1 MEIAS
6 PKEPVYYYECSAGR
20 YRLAYFIP
28 PRELK
33 RLHREGRI
41 SDLALEDLPDGVD
54 LSCTEPDF
62 VELEELYGY
71 RPPYD
76 PEALLRAFFAIFSTT
91 RGWKTFRG
99 SGFIPAADLEM
110 QLETVEAELESADLE
125 PAAITQPPA
134 RATLKQRQSWRNR
147 QSAQQ
152 RRLKST
158 LQRLPAKNIDPKK
171 TLRQQQFS
179 EITMGEGKT
188 AEEVFSELYLKQK
201 S

>member
-28 PRELK
+28 PGELQ
-33 RLHREGRI
+33 RLHEEGRI
-41 SDLALEDLPDGVD
+41 SDLALKDLPDGVD

-62 VELEELYGY
+62 VEFEELYGY

-76 PEALLRAFFAIFSTT
+76 PDALLRAFFAVFSTT
-91 RGWKTFRG
+91 RKWKSFRG
-99 SGFIPAADLEM
+99 SGFIPASDLEM
-110 QLETVEAELESADLE
+110 QMEAVEAELEEADLE
-125 PAAITQPPA
+125 PVAPEPPPA
-134 RATLKQRQSWRNR
+134 EASAKQRKRRRVR

-152 RRLKST
+152 KKIRNAIKKR
-158 LQRLPAKNIDPKK
+158 PAKGIDPRKS
-171 TLRQQQFS
+171 LRQQEFS
-179 EITMGEGKT
+179 KITMGEGKT

>member
-6 PKEPVYYYECSAGR
+6 PKDPVYYYECSAGR

-28 PRELK
+28 SEELQ
-33 RLHREGRI
+33 RLHEAGRI
-41 SDLALEDLPDGVD
+41 SELALKDLPDGVD

-62 VELEELYGY
+62 VEFEELYGY

-76 PEALLRAFFAIFSTT
+76 PKARLRAFFAVFSTT
-91 RGWKTFRG
+91 RNWRSFRG
-99 SGFIPAADLEM
+99 SGFIPAKDLEM
-110 QLETVEAELESADLE
+110 QMETVEAELERANLE
-125 PAAITQPPA
+125 PVDLAPPPRSATA
-134 RATLKQRQSWRNR
+134 RQRKSLKIQ

-152 RRLKST
+152 KRIRNAIKK
-158 LQRLPAKNIDPKK
+158 RPAKGIDPRKS
-171 TLRQQQFS
+171 LRQQEFS
-179 EITMGEGKT
+179 KITMGEGKT

>member
-28 PRELK
+28 PGELQ
-33 RLHREGRI
+33 RLHDEGQI

-62 VELEELYGY
+62 AEFKELYGY

-76 PEALLRAFFAIFSTT
+76 PDALLRAFFAVFSTT
-91 RGWKTFRG
+91 RKWKSFRG
-99 SGFIPAADLEM
+99 SGFIPAKDLEM
-110 QLETVEAELESADLE
+110 QMEMVEEELEAAELEHVDLA
-125 PAAITQPPA
+125 PPPA
-134 RATLKQRQSWRNR
+134 TATPKQRKSLKIQ
-147 QSAQQ
+147 QTAQQ
-152 RRLKST
+152 KRIRRAIKK
-158 LQRLPAKNIDPKK
+158 RPAKGIDPRKS
-171 TLRQQQFS
+171 LRQQEFS
-179 EITMGEGKT
+179 KITMGEGKT